1 MRTRDQR
8 ARIHFTEEELRDLDR
23 KASAA
28 GLDRSK
34 YVRMKVLSAEVK
46 PNPQVDIPALIAVT
60 RQAGLKIEDVL
71 VRANSGMLDEPAL
84 RKALAEVDRAM
95 ETIREAFK
103 EGDAHVP
110 HD

>member
-34 YVRMKVLSAEVK
+34 YVRMKLLSAEVK

-84 RKALAEVDRAM
+84 RKALDEVDRAA
-95 ETIREAFK
+95 ETVCNAFR
-103 EGDAHVP
+103 EGDAHVS

>member
-34 YVRMKVLSAEVK
+34 YVRMKLLSAEVK

-84 RKALAEVDRAM
+84 RKVLAEVDRAA
-95 ETIREAFK
+95 ETVCNAFR

>member
-34 YVRMKVLSAEVK
+34 YVRMKLLSTEVK

-60 RQAGLKIEDVL
+60 RQAGLKIENVL

-110 HD
+110 RD